1 MPEGNKLE
9 YQMCEIIEEFKMFK
23 ANYLKPHD
31 MYSIKLQLSLYE
43 LKQFEHMWYIPLVK
57 MF

>member
-31 MYSIKLQLSLYE
+31 MYLIKLQ
-43 LKQFEHMWYIPLVK
+43 
-57 MF
+57 